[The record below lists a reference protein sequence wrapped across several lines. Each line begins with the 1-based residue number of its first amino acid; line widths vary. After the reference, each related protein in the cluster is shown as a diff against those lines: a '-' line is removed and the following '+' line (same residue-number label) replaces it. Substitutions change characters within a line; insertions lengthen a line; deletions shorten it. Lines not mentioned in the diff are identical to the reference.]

1 MNVYCLFDS
10 LGERG
15 KALLG
20 IWLTEAEAKKHIEKM
35 KGLFGKKASD
45 LTIEKWPLIGTE
57 EL

>member
-15 KALLG
+15 KVLIG
-20 IWLTEAEAKKHIEKM
+20 IWLTESDAKKHIEKI
-35 KGLFGKKASD
+35 KKLFGKKAND
-45 LTIEKWPLIGTE
+45 LSIEKWPLIGTE